1 MPRGIRSSPGGRAVS
16 MPHARRTLRSTHGGH
31 AASRLA
37 IGCRRTTTS
46 MERLV
51 TQAAAPAPVV
61 EMQGI
66 SITFPGVKA
75 LDGVDFRMFPGEV
88 HSLMGE
94 NGAGKSTLIKAL
106 TGVYGI
112 DSGTITLAGERVAF
126 AGPAQAQSA
135 GISTVYQEVNL
146 LPNLTVAENI
156 MLGREPRRF
165 GSIDWRGMRRR
176 SAELLAG
183 MNLDVDPGSLLGDH
197 SLAVQQ
203 LIAIARAIDVQAKVL
218 VLDEPTSSL
227 DADEVAE
234 LFRVI
239 RSLKEQGVAILFVSH
254 FLDQVYEIC
263 DRLTVLRNGKLVG
276 EYLTDELLRIDLV
289 QKMIGKELTVLDDLE
304 QRARAASADESQAPI
319 FVNAEGLGRRGAIA
333 PADLPIAAGEVVG
346 LAGLLGSGR
355 TEFARLLGGIDRADQ
370 GELSIGGKVTK
381 LRTPRQAIS
390 HRIAFSSENRR
401 DEGVVGDLTVRDN
414 IVLALQADRGWFRP
428 IPAKRQDELA
438 QSYIQALNIRP
449 ANPDALVRN
458 LSGGNQQKVLLARW
472 LAIAPHLLILDEP
485 TRGIDIGAKA
495 EIQKLVFNLAEN
507 GMSVLFIS
515 AELEEVLRLS
525 HRIAVLRDRRLV
537 ADLENDGLTV
547 DALLALIA
555 DGSVEGAEEIEGVQA
570 DAASAA
576 PSAASTSDAS
586 DQAVASDPT
595 DPIDPIIP
603 TIDPTDPTT
612 GGTR

>member
-1 MPRGIRSSPGGRAVS
+1 MTNPTDPA
-16 MPHARRTLRSTHGGH
+16 
-31 AASRLA
+31 
-37 IGCRRTTTS
+37 
-46 MERLV
+46 
-51 TQAAAPAPVV
+51 APVV
-61 EMQGI
+61 EMRGI

-75 LDGVDFRMFPGEV
+75 LDGVDFRLFPGEV

-112 DSGTITLAGERVAF
+112 DAGTITLGGEQVSF
-126 AGPAQAQSA
+126 SGPAQAQAS

-146 LPNLTVAENI
+146 LPNLSVAENI

-165 GSIDWRGMRRR
+165 GSVDWRAMRRR
-176 SAELLAG
+176 AAELLAG
-183 MNLDVDPGSLLGDH
+183 LNLDLDPGSLLGDH

-218 VLDEPTSSL
+218 ILDEPTSSL

-276 EYLTDELLRIDLV
+276 EYLVEELLRIDLV

-304 QRARAASADESQAPI
+304 QRARSVSIDESDAATFVQATK
-319 FVNAEGLGRRGAIA
+319 LGRRGAMH

-346 LAGLLGSGR
+346 FAGLLGSGR
-355 TEFARLLGGIDRADQ
+355 TEFARLLGGIDRADS
-370 GELSIGGKVTK
+370 GELSIGGRSTR
-381 LRTPRQAIS
+381 LRTPRQALS

-401 DEGVVGDLTVRDN
+401 DEGIVGDLTVRDN
-414 IVLALQADRGWFRP
+414 IVLALQADRGWARP
-428 IPAKRQDELA
+428 IPKKRQDELT
-438 QSYIQALNIRP
+438 QSYIQTLNIRP

-472 LAIAPHLLILDEP
+472 LAIAPRLLILDEP

-525 HRIAVLRDRRLV
+525 HRIVVLRDRHIV

-547 DALLALIA
+547 DSLLALIA
-555 DGSVEGAEEIEGVQA
+555 DGSGDDPEAP
-570 DAASAA
+570 DAAGGPLLAAAVPTTPATPAPAATSA
-576 PSAASTSDAS
+576 PTTP
-586 DQAVASDPT
+586 SDPT
-595 DPIDPIIP
+595 
-603 TIDPTDPTT
+603 TTDPT
-612 GGTR
+612 GDPR

>member
-1 MPRGIRSSPGGRAVS
+1 MSNA
-16 MPHARRTLRSTHGGH
+16 
-31 AASRLA
+31 
-37 IGCRRTTTS
+37 TS
-46 MERLV
+46 ENPP
-51 TQAAAPAPVV
+51 AAPAPVV
-61 EMQGI
+61 EMCGI
-66 SITFPGVKA
+66 SIGFPGVKA

-112 DSGTITLAGERVAF
+112 DAGTITLAGEQVSF
-126 AGPAQAQSA
+126 SGPAQAQAA

-146 LPNLTVAENI
+146 LPNLSVAENI
-156 MLGREPRRF
+156 MLGREPRRL
-165 GSIDWRGMRRR
+165 GGIDWRAMRRR

-183 MNLDVDPGSLLGDH
+183 LNLDIDPGSLLGDH

-203 LIAIARAIDVQAKVL
+203 LVAIARAIDVNAKVL
-218 VLDEPTSSL
+218 ILDEPTSSL
-227 DADEVAE
+227 DTDEVAE

-239 RSLKEQGVAILFVSH
+239 RSLKDQGVAILFVSH

-276 EYLTDELLRIDLV
+276 EYLVEELLRIDLV
-289 QKMIGKELTVLDDLE
+289 QKMIGKELTALDDLE
-304 QRARAASADESQAPI
+304 QRARAVVVDESDAAT
-319 FVNAEGLGRRGAIA
+319 FVSASQLGRRGAIN

-355 TEFARLLGGIDRADQ
+355 TEFARLLGGIDRADT
-370 GELSIGGKVTK
+370 GELTIRGEAVK

-390 HRIAFSSENRR
+390 KRIAFSSENRR
-401 DEGVVGDLTVRDN
+401 DEGIVGELTVRDN

-428 IPAKRQDELA
+428 IPKKKQDELA

-449 ANPDALVRN
+449 GNPDALVRN

-472 LAIAPHLLILDEP
+472 LAIAPRLLILDEP

-525 HRIAVLRDRRLV
+525 HRVVVLRDRHVV

-547 DALLALIA
+547 DSLLALIA
-555 DGSVEGAEEIEGVQA
+555 DGRVASDDEALDELA
-570 DAASAA
+570 PAAASAA
-576 PSAASTSDAS
+576 APATGVPATSGA
-586 DQAVASDPT
+586 PT
-595 DPIDPIIP
+595 PDRPDV
-603 TIDPTDPTT
+603 TE
-612 GGTR
+612 GGPR